1 MLFLNESYVIADH
14 VETLVYQIYC
24 DFKMAKMA
32 SDNGRITTIV
42 HVQCIS
48 VINKKKRLP
57 QRAWLHCYTFNDLR
71 HHS

>member
-48 VINKKKRLP
+48 VINKKKD
-57 QRAWLHCYTFNDLR
+57 C
-71 HHS
+71 HSAHGCIVTHLMT